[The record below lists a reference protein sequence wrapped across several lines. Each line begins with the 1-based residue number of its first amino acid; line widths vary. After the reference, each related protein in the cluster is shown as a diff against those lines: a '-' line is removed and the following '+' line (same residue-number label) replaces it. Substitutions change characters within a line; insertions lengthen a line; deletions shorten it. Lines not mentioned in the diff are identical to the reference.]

1 VHEDLT
7 TVITGEEAESFIG
20 VIPLDL
26 ASRHEQTLYNEENWW
41 ARTCSGIQAIG
52 PGHLA
57 SDVRI
62 ELTRQNRIYR
72 ASPRSRELKHTPV
85 RSIATPD

>member
-7 TVITGEEAESFIG
+7 AVITGEEAESLIG

-41 ARTCSGIQAIG
+41 ARK
-52 PGHLA
+52 LA
-57 SDVRI
+57 AA
-62 ELTRQNRIYR
+62 TRLSVL
-72 ASPRSRELKHTPV
+72 AG
-85 RSIATPD
+85 